1 MVSNYTK
8 DVSYIKIMT
17 QNPKGEKEKIL
28 NRFRRKKI
36 QVYSYKF
43 TSLQK
48 TTSLSYT
55 ITRTTTLIY

>member
-17 QNPKGEKEKIL
+17 QNPEGEKEKIL

>member
-36 QVYSYKF
+36 QV
-43 TSLQK
+43 
-48 TTSLSYT
+48 
-55 ITRTTTLIY
+55 